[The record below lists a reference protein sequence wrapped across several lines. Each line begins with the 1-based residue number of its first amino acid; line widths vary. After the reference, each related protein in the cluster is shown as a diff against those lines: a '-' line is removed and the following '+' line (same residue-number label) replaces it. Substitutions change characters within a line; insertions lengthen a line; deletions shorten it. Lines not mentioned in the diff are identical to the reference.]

1 MTEMIPKS
9 QSWVLVVLTSGSR
22 AHLNCSGTLGL
33 FILLG
38 ELSLLWQSSTGP
50 KKPWLIKNQPNKCL
64 KIKTFW
70 PRAWRSSGALKLQ
83 IMFSIQIQ
91 YNCQSWINSVVTEN
105 EMTLCASQGVVYGH
119 QVITSHSGPSLTSQH
134 ELSLPNP
141 CLLQWSE
148 QNFKKRKGWHFA
160 QKSINV
166 PLLKY
171 TKAFSP
177 GKFTCRLF

>member
-1 MTEMIPKS
+1 MS
-9 QSWVLVVLTSGSR
+9 RLRFQSTSE
-22 AHLNCSGTLGL
+22 
-33 FILLG
+33 LLWHPWPFYTTG
-38 ELSLLWQSSTGP
+38 KLSLSWQSSTGP